1 MWALTLRQIDL
12 NCLRYAKADVMSKGE
27 DATADYPTF
36 SSLGEV
42 QQTTRRRRGRKPKG
56 GKVVSAIVSDGEK
69 EPQETSNVVLHIRC
83 SLSDLCPTE
92 AALDDRQQQPFETY
106 EGIGSVQEPSYHYID
121 ETSRSATGDR
131 ESRATEYDTIIV
143 RKLKELEHCLHRNEI
158 SDKESACFWCTCE
171 FDSPAIY
178 IPSHEGAGGYDVY
191 GCFCS
196 PECACA
202 HLMEHDRIDSSTK
215 FERYSLLNHLY
226 CDAFNYVHPIR
237 PAPDPHYILDKFYGN
252 LSIQEYRRSFRNER
266 LLMVVQKPLT
276 RVLPELHQDMT
287 DFGSIAG
294 TTSSGGGSGKY
305 RLRRK
310 AVQPD
315 KKSVVSSTF
324 GLA

>member
-1 MWALTLRQIDL
+1 
-12 NCLRYAKADVMSKGE
+12 MSKGE
-27 DATADYPTF
+27 GATADYPTF
-36 SSLGEV
+36 SSLGDA
-42 QQTTRRRRGRKPKG
+42 THTARRRRGRKPKG
-56 GKVVSAIVSDGEK
+56 GKVVSAMASGVDEESK
-69 EPQETSNVVLHIRC
+69 EMSNVVLHIRC
-83 SLSDLCPTE
+83 SLDDLCPTE
-92 AALDDRQQQPFETY
+92 PTLDARGASSDLPQQPFETY
-106 EGIGSVQEPSYHYID
+106 EGISSAQEPLYHYID
-121 ETSRSATGDR
+121 ETSRLPPGDR
-131 ESRATEYDTIIV
+131 DYKSTEYDTMIV
-143 RKLKELEHCLHRNEI
+143 RKLKELETCLHKNEI

-178 IPSHEGAGGYDVY
+178 IPSHESGGGYDVY

-202 HLMEHDRIDSSTK
+202 HLMERDRIDSSTK

-226 CDAFNYVHPIR
+226 CDAFNYAHPIR
-237 PAPDPHYILDKFYGN
+237 PAPDPHYTLDKFYGN
-252 LSIQEYRRSFRNER
+252 LTIQEYRRSFRNER

-276 RVLPELHQDMT
+276 RILPELHQDMT

-315 KKSVVSSTF
+315 KKSVVSHTF
-324 GLA
+324 GLT